1 MMKILDIGMNHT
13 TAPVELRERLSFSG
27 DSLDSA
33 IKEIMDIRDVR
44 EALILSTCNRIE
56 VIFTTDKEQ
65 DARDS
70 VIGFLSR
77 HSGIEREKLLSSL
90 YIKSGSDAVRHIFRV
105 SASLDSMI
113 VGEPQILGQ
122 VKEAYRSAGQRPAY
136 PSLPC
141 Q

>member
-56 VIFTTDKEQ
+56 VI
-65 DARDS
+65 
-70 VIGFLSR
+70 L
-77 HSGIEREKLLSSL
+77 
-90 YIKSGSDAVRHIFRV
+90 
-105 SASLDSMI
+105 
-113 VGEPQILGQ
+113 PQIRNRMPGTRL
-122 VKEAYRSAGQRPAY
+122 
-136 PSLPC
+136 
-141 Q
+141 